1 MDTGHCRELVG
12 LVKLRSKGPAVFVG
26 SIDAANL
33 RLNVIVVHGSE
44 MTPRERSLELKL
56 EYMLVFVGE
65 EKINSP
71 PPRPSGA
78 PVEQIDAG

>member
-44 MTPRERSLELKL
+44 MTPRERSLLAGSILKL
-56 EYMLVFVGE
+56 ILLKYF
-65 EKINSP
+65 
-71 PPRPSGA
+71 GA
-78 PVEQIDAG
+78 GDGRSVKLALDGRRFE

>member
-1 MDTGHCRELVG
+1 MVIVDTGHCRELVG
-12 LVKLRSKGPAVFVG
+12 LVKLRSKGPAVFDG

-56 EYMLVFVGE
+56 EYMLCAKTLNLIV
-65 EKINSP
+65 
-71 PPRPSGA
+71 
-78 PVEQIDAG
+78 